1 MRSVPG
7 APRFAPPAIPEEA
20 GAILLSGLKDE
31 LFALESEKLSGT
43 FNAEDYAA
51 QKAAL
56 ESVLKHALKHRD

>member
-51 QKAAL
+51 AL
-56 ESVLKHALKHRD
+56 ESVTKHALKHRD